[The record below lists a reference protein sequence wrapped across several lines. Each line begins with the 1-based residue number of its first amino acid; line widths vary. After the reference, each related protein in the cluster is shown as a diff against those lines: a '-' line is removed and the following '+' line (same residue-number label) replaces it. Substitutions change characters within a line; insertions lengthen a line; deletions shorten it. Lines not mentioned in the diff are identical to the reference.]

1 MLGFCPNAP
10 LWGISLQSWRA
21 SQDSSTLDMLIP
33 CAALTQT
40 HPDLFP
46 TMSTVLILLLTP
58 MRRILVCYEME
69 LDSCHTDIQLPCL
82 AINTQGYL
90 SGIKEEEEKKK
101 IHDFCIITNRHK
113 EKNKNIIRVTWNADS
128 SRCRGENKS
137 CVLVWVY
144 SCTFVVIYKEFFC
157 PQGLGHISCG
167 NVCASFSKI
176 AVCAQSV
183 KM

>member
-82 AINTQGYL
+82 SINTQGYL
-90 SGIKEEEEKKK
+90 TGIKEEKKKKK

-113 EKNKNIIRVTWNADS
+113 EKNKHIIRVTWNADS
-128 SRCRGENKS
+128 SRRRGENKS
-137 CVLVWVY
+137 CVFVWVRVY
-144 SCTFVVIYKEFFC
+144 LWSFTKSFSV
-157 PQGLGHISCG
+157 PRAS
-167 NVCASFSKI
+167 VCASFSKI
-176 AVCAQSV
+176 TRPGNASLN
-183 KM
+183 KFKI